1 MKILAVNGSG
11 RSMGNTAALLEACGK
26 VMRRM
31 WSSRR
36 LIWLSTAEVS
46 GLKYAMVIGVCEQAG
61 ERDMGFTVDAMSMP
75 LKALDYRVTYE
86 VKVLNLFKAG
96 EAEESDEAIDR

>member
-1 MKILAVNGSG
+1 
-11 RSMGNTAALLEACGK
+11 
-26 VMRRM
+26 
-31 WSSRR
+31 
-36 LIWLSTAEVS
+36 
-46 GLKYAMVIGVCEQAG
+46 MVIGVCEQAG